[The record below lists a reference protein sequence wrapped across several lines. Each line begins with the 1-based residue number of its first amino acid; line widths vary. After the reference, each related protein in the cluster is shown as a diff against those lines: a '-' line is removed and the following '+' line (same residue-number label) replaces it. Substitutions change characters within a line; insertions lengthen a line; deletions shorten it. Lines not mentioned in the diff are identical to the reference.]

1 MAGDSIGVT
10 FSLPYEMA
18 VVRPLRQTT
27 EQERQAAL
35 TRAHYNAE
43 LIPQELIYID
53 LSTDSGV
60 SAHSTAQLAATS
72 TAKAV
77 EPGMGLASEGSGA
90 YNRLAA
96 EIQRYLGFEFF
107 VATTQGRS
115 AERIWMK
122 INVKPGSIVAGN
134 MLFPSTRSHIEMSGA
149 QIVDVISDAAH
160 DFTSDEPFKG
170 NIDVRKL
177 EALLQEKGAEQ
188 ISCVYVELSVNACG
202 GHPVSLANLKAVRE
216 ITAAHKIPLF
226 FDASRILENSFLIK
240 EREAEHRQRSLADI
254 VRDICAVFDGGTMSA
269 LKDCLVDS
277 GGFVFSRD
285 RASHQKA
292 SMQSFLD
299 GVQLSAGDMESIAVA
314 LPEIFAIESHA
325 RQRFEQVKYLWHQL
339 ADTLPVLR
347 PAGGHAVFI
356 DLKKFFAGSTPQ
368 SFAAEALAAYI
379 YLKSGVR
386 VTKGPPLAPS
396 QVARGAE
403 LLRVAVPARKY
414 LNGHMDD
421 VANALL
427 AAYAHRNKIRALKK
441 IDDLTRSRYDPGH
454 FVIYELP

>member
-149 QIVDVISDAAH
+149 QITDVIGDDAH
-160 DFTSDEPFKG
+160 DFLSDEPFKG
-170 NIDVRKL
+170 NIDIAKL
-177 EALLQEKGAEQ
+177 ESLIQKKGAGQ
-188 ISCVYVELSVNACG
+188 ISCIYVELSVNSCG
-202 GHPVSLANLKAVRE
+202 GHPVSLANLRAVRE
-216 ITAAHKIPLF
+216 IASAHEIPLF
-226 FDASRILENSFLIK
+226 
-240 EREAEHRQRSLADI
+240 
-254 VRDICAVFDGGTMSA
+254 
-269 LKDCLVDS
+269 
-277 GGFVFSRD
+277 
-285 RASHQKA
+285 
-292 SMQSFLD
+292 
-299 GVQLSAGDMESIAVA
+299 
-314 LPEIFAIESHA
+314 
-325 RQRFEQVKYLWHQL
+325 
-339 ADTLPVLR
+339 
-347 PAGGHAVFI
+347 
-356 DLKKFFAGSTPQ
+356 
-368 SFAAEALAAYI
+368 
-379 YLKSGVR
+379 
-386 VTKGPPLAPS
+386 
-396 QVARGAE
+396 
-403 LLRVAVPARKY
+403 
-414 LNGHMDD
+414 
-421 VANALL
+421 
-427 AAYAHRNKIRALKK
+427 
-441 IDDLTRSRYDPGH
+441 
-454 FVIYELP
+454 